1 MHFFVVC
8 VADTLSATV
17 PAHIPQFFP
26 TVEDAQRKQHS
37 AVEQNADCKD
47 HLSIT
52 PFRVGES
59 VKAQHTEMSK
69 HVGDGNQNQP
79 FYQTARLLLFAQIQ
93 PYYTEDH
100 KQDYVYRQP
109 VAHRKPWQRH
119 PSATVGF
126 NLAVDAHSA
135 VTGALVNK
143 LRKIDEQFMTIL
155 GLYSHIL
162 CAGFGEHPV
171 PCTSPHF
178 KVVDCLLIGRIG
190 DPLELVVRDFTAER
204 DSCFSVCSLCYR
216 NQFLRIGEVFR
227 RG

>member
-1 MHFFVVC
+1 M
-8 VADTLSATV
+8 
-17 PAHIPQFFP
+17 
-26 TVEDAQRKQHS
+26 
-37 AVEQNADCKD
+37 
-47 HLSIT
+47 
-52 PFRVGES
+52 
-59 VKAQHTEMSK
+59 KAQHTEMSK

-155 GLYSHIL
+155 GLYGHIL

-171 PCTSPHF
+171 PFFHVFKRNERKERMKKLIALLLAAVMCLSLAACDNGKTENTDHSQGQNTENTS
-178 KVVDCLLIGRIG
+178 K
-190 DPLELVVRDFTAER
+190 ENQQTETASQGNGNTE
-204 DSCFSVCSLCYR
+204 C
-216 NQFLRIGEVFR
+216 
-227 RG
+227 